1 MESGGYKDEV
11 IWGLG
16 EEPGVMGMA
25 GAASCHRA
33 KERFADG
40 SDPTT
45 ALSPCHSRNRGSFSL
60 AAAGMAASIHT
71 RRKANPVSGMGA
83 DMARLII

>member
-1 MESGGYKDEV
+1 MEGGGYKNGV

-25 GAASCHRA
+25 GAASCYRA
-33 KERFADG
+33 KERFTDG

-45 ALSPCHSRNRGSFSL
+45 ALSPATHVTGL
-60 AAAGMAASIHT
+60 AATGMAASIHT
-71 RRKANPVSGMGA
+71 QRKANPVSGMDA
-83 DMARLII
+83 DMARL